1 MDKNTIWAIVLS
13 TLVIVG
19 SYFFIPKLFGVN
31 KANPAAQESVEVVA
45 EDTAASNG
53 QNNQT
58 EVLTDT
64 MFDEE
69 TSALLSQAEA
79 GDDET
84 VEEEAP
90 VFEQKISIDTGLA
103 EIIFTTKGGDI
114 VSYKLKGH
122 DDKETGDYV
131 QLSDSVTEANRTCAL
146 SIGGAENKIINEIFS
161 YEKPDAYTILFK
173 KNVAIKDS
181 NGKVHSYTI
190 GKKYSFK
197 PNEYMFKL
205 DVMIHG
211 KDSAGLDFNGTA
223 YTLRT
228 SPAIGPRF
236 NQKQNRYENRQF
248 LAYNGKKV
256 KKTILSNGVEK
267 KYDKEIYWGGI
278 AGKYF
283 TELVIPTDSS
293 IWGKPTYS
301 AKLETKDYANAQ
313 AMFERRSYT
322 GADIQDSY
330 YMYFGPR
337 EEKSLKVYNSA
348 EKNAWNFSEKLTE
361 ALQSSGWLSWLEAI
375 LKWCLETLHRVIN
388 NWGVCIIILT
398 IILKVIMFPLS
409 LKQQN
414 SSIKMQQLQ
423 PKLQAIQKKYEGDQQ
438 KLQQETSKL
447 YQEAGYNP
455 AAGCLP
461 MLFQFLVIFAMYN
474 LFNNYFEFRGQE
486 FIKGWIPDLT
496 EGDSVYTFKF
506 NIPFLGNTLR
516 LLPIIYVASQ
526 IFSGIITQKTNPTS
540 GGGQTEKT
548 MKFMT
553 YGMPFMFFFIFYN
566 APSGL
571 LLYWLTS
578 NILQIG
584 QQIIINKMMAKKKA
598 AGGTGTVKQEKV
610 PKNLPPKAKAKM
622 KK

>member
-19 SYFFIPKLFGVN
+19 SYFLIPKLFGVN
-31 KANPAAQESVEVVA
+31 KVPAEQESIEIVSDDSVA
-45 EDTAASNG
+45 NNG
-53 QNNQT
+53 QENQAD
-58 EVLTDT
+58 VLTDT

-69 TSALLSQAEA
+69 TSALLAQAEESESVNA
-79 GDDET
+79 EET
-84 VEEEAP
+84 P
-90 VFEQKISIDTGLA
+90 VFEEKLFIDTGVA
-103 EIIFTTKGGDI
+103 EVTFTTKGGDI

-131 QLSDSVTEANRTCAL
+131 QLSDNVVEANRTCAL
-146 SIGGAENKIINEIFS
+146 TIGSAENKIINEIFS

-205 DVMIHG
+205 DIMIHG

-256 KKTILSNGVEK
+256 KKIILSNNVEK
-267 KYDKEIYWGGI
+267 KYDKEILWGGI

-283 TELVIPTDSS
+283 TELVIPTDST

-301 AKLETKDYANAQ
+301 AKAGLNNYSNAQ
-313 AMFERRSYT
+313 AIFDRRAYT
-322 GADIQDSY
+322 GMDISDTY

-337 EEKSLKVYNSA
+337 EEKSLKVYNASD
-348 EKNAWNFSEKLTE
+348 KNAWNFNSYKLTE
-361 ALQSSGWLSWLEAI
+361 ALQSSGWLSWLETI
-375 LKWCLETLHRVIN
+375 LKWCLETLHKVIK
-388 NWGVCIIILT
+388 NWGICIIILT
-398 IILKVIMFPLS
+398 VILKILMFPLS
-409 LKQQN
+409 IKQST
-414 SSIKMQQLQ
+414 SSLKMQELQ

-455 AAGCLP
+455 ASGCLP
-461 MLFQFLVIFAMYN
+461 MLFQFLVIIAMYN
-474 LFNNYFEFRGQE
+474 LFNNYFEFRGSE
-486 FIKGWIPDLT
+486 FIRGWIPDLT
-496 EGDSVYTFKF
+496 EGDSVYTFEKS
-506 NIPFLGNTLR
+506 IPLISGLFGNTLR

-526 IFSGIITQKTNPTS
+526 ILSGIITQKTTPS
-540 GGGQTEKT
+540 SGGQTEKT

-578 NILQIG
+578 NIWQIG
-584 QQIIINKMMAKKKA
+584 QQLIINKYMAKKKA
-598 AGGTGTVKQEKV
+598 GAGVAKKEVVQKT
-610 PKNLPPKAKAKM
+610 LPPKAKAKQ

>member
-45 EDTAASNG
+45 EDNAASNG

-409 LKQQN
+409 MKQQN

-496 EGDSVYTFKF
+496 EGDSVFTFKF

-598 AGGTGTVKQEKV
+598 AVGTGTVKQEKV

>member
-53 QNNQT
+53 QNIQT

-90 VFEQKISIDTGLA
+90 AFEQKISIDTGLA

-409 LKQQN
+409 MKQQN

-598 AGGTGTVKQEKV
+598 AVGTGTIKQEKV